1 MSKSKEKSE
10 DTLNESMQVLKTA
23 TCKTITG
30 KSVLTYQL
38 GCLPDESI
46 HLRIS
51 KNTGAGFFNDEW
63 IAVNDIQNVLDK
75 CPKGSPIT
83 SFLLQP
89 LFKGKSVNSP
99 AFMVAALT
107 QEKLLRV
114 LKGKKRGHELLDPEG
129 FTSRMDK
136 LVSSSA
142 KPKGTVK
149 KTSTK
154 KAAVKKKSMAK
165 RKTAQTG

>member
-1 MSKSKEKSE
+1 MKKTE
-10 DTLNESMQVLKTA
+10 DNPDMRVLKTS

-30 KSVLTYQL
+30 KSILGYQI
-38 GCLPDESI
+38 GVAPDSVV
-46 HLRIS
+46 HLRIT

-63 IAVNDIQNVLDK
+63 IALKDIQNVLDK
-75 CPKGSPIT
+75 CPEGSPIT

-114 LKGKKRGHELLDPEG
+114 LKGKKRGHELLDPEA
-129 FTSRMDK
+129 FDAKMDR
-136 LVSSSA
+136 LVSSPS
-142 KPKGTVK
+142 KTGGTAK
-149 KTSTK
+149 KTVRKTPIKKSTTK
-154 KAAVKKKSMAK
+154 KAAVKKRSVAK
-165 RKTAQTG
+165 RKTG